1 MNVVAQIFD
10 RFVEKVCLEISRCY
24 SESILMKVSDI
35 IIYLMK
41 IMRISEIYKK
51 ALKVQILSEVALVQ
65 VVRKRVSFQD
75 FENENTPKFR
85 CTEI

>member
-1 MNVVAQIFD
+1 
-10 RFVEKVCLEISRCY
+10 
-24 SESILMKVSDI
+24 MKVSDI

-41 IMRISEIYKK
+41 IMRVSEIYKK
-51 ALKVQILSEVALVQ
+51 GLKVQILSEVALVQ

-75 FENENTPKFR
+75 CENENTPKFR

>member
-1 MNVVAQIFD
+1 
-10 RFVEKVCLEISRCY
+10 
-24 SESILMKVSDI
+24 MKVSDI

-41 IMRISEIYKK
+41 IMRVSEIYKK